1 MCGKLFS
8 SSECERESDGSTASA
23 TSIPVEYG
31 EHESLPMTST
41 QFLSC
46 ENLSVRVNSVNT
58 RGISCPTPADQSNK
72 DCQILAMLGP
82 DTSEEQKLDVI
93 LNFPNL
99 DGK

>member
-1 MCGKLFS
+1 MENYS
-8 SSECERESDGSTASA
+8 VPVNVRESDGSTASA

-72 DCQILAMLGP
+72 DCQILAMHKVQIKGIL
-82 DTSEEQKLDVI
+82 KLS
-93 LNFPNL
+93 
-99 DGK
+99 